1 MNDTRTPLIAAIIA
15 AALGVTTAAQDRPT
29 SPPAD
34 WQQQNLD
41 LRMTGGSRVRAVYYP
56 PGRHVAT
63 RADQPIPPKLHRQT
77 ITPPAVTRQNPT
89 YSLNGSTVTALIID
103 TPPLD
108 GFVPWIAVVAT
119 DEKDVELDAVPS
131 THVGGTVIHPQP
143 LENDFAIGLYDTGA
157 SAHVMGHGD
166 AGTLGLLAAN
176 KLTSAD
182 ITITGVTGSVV
193 AKVSYPI
200 GLYIDGLDA
209 IDVTNPN
216 SPLLNTTGMVGETNV
231 AIAVGQTPGPGQP
244 DLPTAMG
251 SPMAVYW
258 AAVFDNNQQI
268 TRTVNN
274 VDYQAPRIRFYDP
287 EDAQIPAYPNLV
299 PLELRPLGAVSV
311 QYIPCVDFFGGC
323 PDEIGDPVTPS
334 IIVGNSSQSLFFLGS
349 VDLYNGNHSAVDKDR
364 FMLDTGAQI
373 TVVGYRIGA
382 RLGLN
387 PAQPDFMVEIEGVDG
402 QTTFEP
408 GFYITSIQVPALG
421 EWLTFNNVPVVLL
434 DVASPEGGTL
444 DGIIGMNLLVNLN
457 FVLRG
462 GGMFSQ
468 ADPSLEYAVL
478 VPPITNCDF
487 DGDGDVDMADFGHFQ
502 LCMTGPDTIQTNP
515 ACLDARLDADSDVD
529 ADDLTI
535 FRNCLSGPNVP
546 ASPECTS

>member
-1 MNDTRTPLIAAIIA
+1 MYTNRFLLVIALIAG
-15 AALGVTTAAQDRPT
+15 ALSGPAWAQDKPT

-34 WQQQNLD
+34 WQQRKLD
-41 LRMTGGSRVRAVYYP
+41 LRMTGGSRARAVYHP
-56 PGRHVAT
+56 SGRRVAT
-63 RADQPIPPKLHRQT
+63 RADQPKPRKPHRQT
-77 ITPPAVTRQNPT
+77 ITPPAVARQNPT

-103 TPPLD
+103 NPPLD

-119 DEKDVELDAVPS
+119 DEKDIEFDAVPS

-216 SPLLNTTGMVGETNV
+216 SPLLDTTGMLGETNV
-231 AIAVGQTPGPGQP
+231 SIAVGQTPAPGQP
-244 DLPTAMG
+244 DLPTVMG
-251 SPMAVYW
+251 SPMSAYW
-258 AAVFDNNQQI
+258 AAVFDNDQQI
-268 TRTVNN
+268 TRTVSN

-287 EDAQIPAYPNLV
+287 EDPQIPAYPNLI

-349 VDLYNGNHSAVDKDR
+349 VDLYNGSRIAVDKDR

-421 EWLTFNNVPVVLL
+421 EWLTFNNVPVALL

-462 GGMFSQ
+462 GGMAGQ
-468 ADPSLEYAVL
+468 ADPSLEYEVL
-478 VPPITNCDF
+478 VPAVTDCDF
-487 DGDGDVDMADFGHFQ
+487 DNDSDVDMEDFGRFQ
-502 LCMTGPDTIQTNP
+502 RCLTGPDTIQNEP

-529 ADDLTI
+529 VDDLAI
-535 FRNCLSGPNVP
+535 FRNCFSGPSVP
-546 ASPECTS
+546 ASPECAS